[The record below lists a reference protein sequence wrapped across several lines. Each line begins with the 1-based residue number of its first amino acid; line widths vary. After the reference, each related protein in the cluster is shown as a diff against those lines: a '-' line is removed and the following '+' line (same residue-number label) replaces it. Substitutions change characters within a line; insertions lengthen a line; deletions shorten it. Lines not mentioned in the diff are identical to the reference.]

1 MSSVQDTLF
10 IAFWIVLFAIG
21 AVVGVL
27 VFSQIGGAISGAFS
41 GVEPA
46 QDVFTNWNN
55 FLPSFFSWVF
65 TVIFVALPLIG
76 LGLAFLVPIDVFWW
90 WVFAAMSVLI
100 LAFGWMLETFWGW
113 LMAVDLMADAASQIT
128 VLDFILGNYSLYTVF
143 VLAVIGLGTY
153 YKSGRQSGYNQIP
166 GGFR

>member
-1 MSSVQDTLF
+1 VSSVQDTLF

-21 AVVGVL
+21 AVVGVMI
-27 VFSQIGGAISGAFS
+27 FSILGSALSGAFG
-41 GVEPA
+41 GVTAAE
-46 QDVFTNWNN
+46 QVFIDWNN

-65 TVIFVALPLIG
+65 TVIFVSLPLIG

-113 LMAVDLMADAASQIT
+113 LMAVDLLADAASQIT
-128 VLDFILGNYSLYTVF
+128 VLDFILGNYALYTVF
-143 VLAVIGLGTY
+143 FLAVIGVGTY
-153 YKSGRQSGYNQIP
+153 YKSGSSSGFNQIP